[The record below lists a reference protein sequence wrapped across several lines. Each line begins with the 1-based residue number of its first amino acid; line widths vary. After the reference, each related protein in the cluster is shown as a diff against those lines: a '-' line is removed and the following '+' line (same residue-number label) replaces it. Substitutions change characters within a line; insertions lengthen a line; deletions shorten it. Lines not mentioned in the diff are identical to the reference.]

1 LHFLALATDYDGT
14 LAEDGVVAP
23 PTLAALEKLKR
34 TGRRVVLVTGR
45 ELPDLKRVFGRIDIC
60 DRAVAENGALLY
72 NPNTGK
78 ERALVPPPPAVFV
91 ETLRQRGVK
100 PLSVGR
106 AILAT
111 WEPNET
117 RVLEVIR
124 DLGLEYQII
133 FNKGAVMVLPT
144 GTNKAAGLIPAL
156 DELGISLERV
166 VGVGDAENDHAFLRA
181 CGCAAAVANAVPAV
195 KDEADIRLL
204 GARGVGVVELIEMIL
219 GNEEA
224 LIRSEQHRRRSP
236 IPETAR
242 LGAHGNGD
250 RSGGR
255 RTDPAVP

>member
-1 LHFLALATDYDGT
+1 MHFLALATDYDGT

-23 PTLAALEKLKR
+23 PTIAALEKLKR

-45 ELPDLKRVFGRIDIC
+45 ELPELKRVFEKIAIC
-60 DRAVAENGALLY
+60 DRIVAENGALLY
-72 NPNTGK
+72 NPNTGE
-78 ERALVPPPPAVFV
+78 ERVLVPPPPALFV
-91 ETLRQRGVK
+91 ETLRQRGVE

-117 RVLEVIR
+117 KVLEVIR
-124 DLGLEYQII
+124 DLGLEYQIT

-156 DELGISLERV
+156 DELGISPERV

-181 CGCAAAVANAVPAV
+181 CGCAAAVANALPAV
-195 KDEADIRLL
+195 KEEADIRLL
-204 GARGVGVVELIEMIL
+204 GARGAGVVELIEMIL
-219 GNEEA
+219 QDEGA
-224 LIRSEQHRRRSP
+224 LIRSEQRRSRSP

-242 LGAHGNGD
+242 LGAHGNGGP
-250 RSGGR
+250 SGR
-255 RTDPAVP
+255 RTDPPVP

>member
-23 PTLAALEKLKR
+23 PTIAALEKLKR

-45 ELPDLKRVFGRIDIC
+45 ELPDLKRVFEKLDIC
-60 DRAVAENGALLY
+60 DRIVAENGALLY
-72 NPNTGK
+72 NPNTDE
-78 ERALVPPPPAVFV
+78 ERALVPPPPALFV
-91 ETLRQRGVK
+91 ETLRRRRVE

-117 RVLEVIR
+117 KVLEVIR

-144 GTNKAAGLIPAL
+144 GMNKAAGLIPAL
-156 DELGISLERV
+156 DELGISLEKV

-181 CGCAAAVANAVPAV
+181 CGCAAAVANALPAV

-204 GARGVGVVELIEMIL
+204 GARGAGVVELIEMIL
-219 GNEEA
+219 EHEAA
-224 LIRSEQHRRRSP
+224 LIRLEQRRRQSP

-242 LGAHGNGD
+242 LGAHGNGGQ
-250 RSGGR
+250 SGR
-255 RTDPAVP
+255 RTDPVVP